1 MNWEKVLVHAN
12 GGVSTLRS
20 LNNLK
25 KFNYTKIDKS
35 TVLRSRPNLK
45 MTYAFTD
52 FSMIEIFLF
61 IPTIKSSET
70 CISKFSSNPQSFMA
84 KSFLFWKNN
93 CLN

>member
-12 GGVSTLRS
+12 GGLGTLRC

-35 TVLRSRPNLK
+35 TVLRSGHDLK

-52 FSMIEIFLF
+52 FNTIEIFLF
-61 IPTIKSSET
+61 ILTINGSET
-70 CISKFSSNPQSFMA
+70 SISIFSIILQSYMA
-84 KSFLFWKNN
+84 KPFLFWKNN
-93 CLN
+93 YLN